1 MNLKPC
7 AAILLVTLFILVGC
21 ERPKDSRPNP
31 DAYLSL
37 SLEERFLPENATA
50 SFVMHDGLNV
60 ALFASEPMVANPTN
74 MDVDAKGRVWVCESY
89 NYAAPKEEQ
98 EQATGQ
104 ITILE
109 DTDGDG
115 KADNRKVFY
124 EGTDIR
130 IPIGIAVLG
139 NKVYVSHSPYLFVF
153 TDEDGDDKPDRKE
166 KLFTGMG
173 NPGDHSTHAV
183 VFGPDG
189 KLYFNMG
196 NAAGPVMDSLGNI
209 VVDLAGNEVR
219 PYGDDYIGGL
229 VMRCNADGS
238 DFEVLGHNFRNN
250 YELAVDSYGNIWQS
264 DNDDDGNASC
274 RINCII
280 EYGNYGYFD
289 EMNRRHWSAFRTN
302 MESEIPRRHWHQDDP
317 GVIPNLLITGAGSPT
332 GITVYEGDLL
342 PEIFRGQMIHADAG
356 PNVIRSYPVKKKGAG
371 YTAETVEVLKSV
383 YDKWFRPVDVCVGP
397 DGSLFVADWY
407 DAGVGGFAA
416 ADAVKGRIFRIA
428 PNVSRYNVRYKE
440 IASVTDAI
448 QALKSPNIATRYLAW
463 TYLNHQGQA
472 AEEALLALVEGDNP
486 VYKARAL
493 WLLWKIPGKEKAYI
507 DRALRD
513 ENPDFRIMGIRMAR
527 QSDVDF
533 VSTVKDLAHD
543 PAPEVRRA
551 IAVGLHLVETPEAA
565 DLWAQLALQY
575 DGEDRWYLEALGVGA
590 ERNWDACLAAW
601 MRQREVKGYDKAARD
616 IVWRSRSAAALP
628 LLAEVIKDPAT
639 TEKELP
645 RYFRAFDFHR
655 EASKYNVLL
664 DLLKGDHPEQD
675 TIRALVLNQIDPKV
689 TGMTPELRAALDARL
704 DAVRG
709 TEEFITLVERYGVRS
724 RRGELVAMAVGNN
737 HGVGTSAA
745 RLLLSGDGFGSVD
758 QMRSLL
764 KAGGPDAEAL
774 LRTLG
779 PLGSRQALDLISEVV
794 LDGGRSLA
802 MRKAAVSAL
811 GRSWPGEVE
820 LLECVK
826 DPAFDKALAPTAA
839 GILFNATRTDIQRG
853 AEQYLERPETAEGK
867 ALPAVRDLVVQ
878 IGNAEKGEAVFAQYC
893 QTCHVVGDRGTN
905 FGPALSRIGEKLS
918 KEGLYRAILYPDEGV
933 NNGYEGY
940 VLKLKDGT
948 LVTGII
954 ESTSA
959 TETALRVPGGTTV
972 RYPASDIVSKDPLT
986 HSLMPNLSMTMSVEE
1001 LTDLVEFL
1009 GRLGTNE

>member
-1 MNLKPC
+1 MPY
-7 AAILLVTLFILVGC
+7 AGILLAALSILLAC
-21 ERPKDSRPNP
+21 ESPNEQRHNP

-37 SLEERFLPENATA
+37 SLEERLLPENATA
-50 SFVMHDGLNV
+50 SFVMHEGLDV
-60 ALFASEPMVANPTN
+60 ALFAAEPMLANPTN
-74 MDVDAKGRVWVCESY
+74 IDVDAKGRVWVCESY
-89 NYAAPKEEQ
+89 NYAAPKEEL
-98 EQATGQ
+98 EDATGR
-104 ITILE
+104 ISILE

-115 KADNRKVFY
+115 RADNRKVFY

-130 IPIGIAVLG
+130 IPLGIAVLG
-139 NKVYVSHSPYLFVF
+139 NKVYVSHSPYMFVF
-153 TDEDGDDKPDRKE
+153 TDEDGDDKPDKKE
-166 KLFTGMG
+166 LLFTGMG

-196 NAAGPVMDSLGNI
+196 NAAGPVMDRLGNI
-209 VVDLAGNEVR
+209 IVDLTGNEVR

-229 VMRCNADGS
+229 ILRCNPDGS

-274 RINCII
+274 RINYII

-302 MESEIPRRHWHQDDP
+302 MEAEIPRRHWHQDDP

-332 GITVYEGDLL
+332 GIVVYEGDLL
-342 PEIFRGQMIHADAG
+342 PDVFHGQMIHSDAG

-371 YTAETVEVLKSV
+371 YAAEMIEVLKSK
-383 YDKWFRPVDVCVGP
+383 YDQWFRPVDVCVGP

-416 ADAVKGRIFRIA
+416 ADAGRGRIFRIT
-428 PNVSRYNVRYKE
+428 PNVSRYTVRYKE

-448 QALKSPNIATRYLAW
+448 QALKSPNVATRYLAW
-463 TYLNHQGQA
+463 TYLNRQGQA
-472 AEEALLALVEGDNP
+472 AEEALLELVEGGNP

-507 DRALRD
+507 DRALHD

-565 DLWAQLALQY
+565 ELWAQLALQY

-601 MRQREVKGYDKAARD
+601 MRQREVEGYNKAARD
-616 IVWRSRSAAALP
+616 IVWRSRAAAALP
-628 LLAEVIKDPAT
+628 VLAEVIKDPAT
-639 TEKELP
+639 TAEELP

-655 EASKYNVLL
+655 EASKYKVLL
-664 DLLKGDHPEQD
+664 DLLKGDHPAQEA
-675 TIRALVLNQIDPKV
+675 IRALVLNHIDPKV
-689 TGMTPELRAALDARL
+689 TGMTPELRAALDGSL

-709 TEEFITLVERYGVRS
+709 TEEFVTLVERYGVRS
-724 RRGELVAMAVGNN
+724 RRGELLAMALGDDR
-737 HGVGTSAA
+737 GVGTSAA
-745 RLLLSGDGFGSVD
+745 RLVLSGDGFGGVD
-758 QMRSLL
+758 LVRSRLT
-764 KAGGPDAEAL
+764 AGGPDAEKL

-779 PLGSRQALDLISEVV
+779 PLGSRQSVELISEVV
-794 LDGGRSLA
+794 LDGGRPLA
-802 MRKAAVSAL
+802 MRKAAVLAL
-811 GRSWPGEVE
+811 GRSWPGEVA

-853 AEQYLERPETAEGK
+853 AERYLERPETAEGT
-867 ALPAVRDLVVQ
+867 ALPPVRDLVVQ

-893 QTCHVVGDRGTN
+893 QTCHVVGGNGTN
-905 FGPALSRIGEKLS
+905 FGPALSAIGSKLS
-918 KEGLYRAILYPDEGV
+918 KEGLYRAILYPDEGI

-940 VLKLKDGT
+940 GLKLKDRT
-948 LVTGII
+948 VVTGII

-959 TETALRVPGGTTV
+959 TETVLRIPGGTTV
-972 RYPASDIVSKDPLT
+972 RYPASEIVSQEPLT
-986 HSLMPNLSMTMSVEE
+986 HSLMPNLSTTMSVEE
-1001 LTDLVEFL
+1001 LTDLVEYL
-1009 GRLGTNE
+1009 GRLGSGS